1 MDMDWRAASRSRSRI
16 AMDWRAQSRSRSRSA
31 FAGGSRL
38 LTVGS
43 EAHAHRLLAQVG
55 GLSNQQMG
63 RNMPAGP
70 PHLSLDSPVLHDST
84 TGGNAVRP
92 SSPQGSAPKEL
103 AFAAA
108 PSFEYDPAIID
119 TTAFDMFANSAPAD
133 GHFGPMQQLP
143 LSLANG
149 GMQWKDKAPNL
160 PGIAGP
166 GLYSQTEENFHPQ
179 YGYLPRRVRKT
190 SFDHTIRPED
200 GTDMLPPANPRKRQA
215 EKSPNVGAI
224 DSLLDSDT
232 GFPSTSFTFNY
243 PQAYDNF
250 FDIAA
255 ACASTPGASA
265 NTTSPANPELGGD
278 DTGTAWSSRPPTA
291 APSGYGTPATYN
303 VDPSSQMSS
312 MPQTAGDNP
321 FDFQQLMHLY
331 LNTNTSAGP
340 FTHIN
345 PSQVS
350 GAVPGAHSSDAATPA
365 SVGPPPVHPIPKTV
379 GGKALEARLQPPP
392 PPPPPARSISSPN
405 LQTLKMR
412 PMTPSQSNCGHN
424 ASTGAMNR
432 KSSVTK
438 SGPGTP
444 NSEST
449 SDGAPGS
456 IMMTGDTTTVCTN
469 CQTTNTPLWRR
480 DPEGQPLCNACG
492 LFYVSVHLPRQ
503 SLVLGMRELNGVR
516 RNCMGS

>member
-1 MDMDWRAASRSRSRI
+1 MDMDWRGASRSRSRI

-31 FAGGSRL
+31 FAGGNRL

-43 EAHAHRLLAQVG
+43 EAHAHRLLAQDG
-55 GLSNQQMG
+55 GPSNQQLG
-63 RNMPAGP
+63 RSMPAGP
-70 PHLSLDSPVLHDST
+70 LHWSGGSQDPHDPALSGHIAQSANS
-84 TGGNAVRP
+84 
-92 SSPQGSAPKEL
+92 QGSAPKEL

-108 PSFEYDPAIID
+108 PSFDFEQAIHD

-149 GMQWKDKAPNL
+149 GMQWKDRAPNL

-190 SFDHTIRPED
+190 SFDHTIRLED
-200 GTDMLPPANPRKRQA
+200 GTDLPAAANPRKRQA
-215 EKSPNVGAI
+215 DTSPNTGAI
-224 DSLLDSDT
+224 DSLLESDT

-255 ACASTPGASA
+255 ASASTPGASA

-303 VDPSSQMSS
+303 VDPSSHMSS

-331 LNTNTSAGP
+331 LNANAADSP

-345 PSQVS
+345 PSQVL
-350 GAVPGAHSSDAATPA
+350 GAGPAAHSSGAATPA
-365 SVGPPPVHPIPKTV
+365 SVGPTPAHPIPKTV

-392 PPPPPARSISSPN
+392 PAPPPARSISSPN
-405 LQTLKMR
+405 LQTLKMA
-412 PMTPSQSNCGHN
+412 PMTPSQSHRGHN
-424 ASTGAMNR
+424 ASTGAVNK

-492 LFYVSVHLPRQ
+492 LFYVSVHLPQQ
-503 SLVLGMRELNGVR
+503 SLVLGMRGLNGFR